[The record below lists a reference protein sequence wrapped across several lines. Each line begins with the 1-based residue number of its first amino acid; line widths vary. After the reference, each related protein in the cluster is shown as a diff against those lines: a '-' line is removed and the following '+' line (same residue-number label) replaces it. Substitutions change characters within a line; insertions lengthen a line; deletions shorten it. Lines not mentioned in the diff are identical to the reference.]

1 MEFLLLI
8 LRKGA
13 DMSKKGKKIECVRIE
28 GKLVEVLDTD
38 GALMKVTRTQREVL
52 RNYKNPEY
60 LQEITKAFS
69 NDHIVA
75 DNYVVIKDGQQ
86 VFPK

>member
-1 MEFLLLI
+1 
-8 LRKGA
+8 
-13 DMSKKGKKIECVRIE
+13 MSKKGHKIGCVRIE

-38 GALMKVTRTQREVL
+38 GSLMKVTRTQREVL
-52 RNYKNPEY
+52 RNYKVPEY

-75 DNYVVIKDGQQ
+75 DNYMVIKDGQQ